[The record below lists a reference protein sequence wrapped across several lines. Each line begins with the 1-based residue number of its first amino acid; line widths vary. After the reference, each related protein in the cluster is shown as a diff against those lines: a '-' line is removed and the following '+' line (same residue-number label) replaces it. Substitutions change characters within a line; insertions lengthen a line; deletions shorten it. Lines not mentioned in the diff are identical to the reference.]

1 MSEPL
6 APPLSD
12 AEVRSE
18 ISSLTAGERTKLILI
33 ARHYAWKFRISFEDP
48 DEFVHEA
55 ICRVLERKRVW
66 RRGIE
71 KLRFLAG
78 VIKSIA
84 ADRMRALNRERAKL
98 KEKEKIDGDK
108 GVEEPDDEDEIDLE
122 RIMVLFDDD
131 PIAQKILKGMAEGR
145 RGEDLERASGLSP
158 NEYESKR
165 KKIRRRIQ
173 KFIEKLK
180 T

>member
-1 MSEPL
+1 MLGDLGSAL
-6 APPLSD
+6 N
-12 AEVRSE
+12 
-18 ISSLTAGERTKLILI
+18 
-33 ARHYAWKFRISFEDP
+33 P

-66 RRGIE
+66 PRGVE

-84 ADRMRALNRERAKL
+84 ADRMRALNRERAAL

-108 GVEEPDDEDEIDLE
+108 GAEEWDDEIDLE

-131 PIAQKILKGMAEGR
+131 PIAQKILKGMADGA
-145 RGEDLERASGLSP
+145 RGKALQQLSGLSLT
-158 NEYESKR
+158 EYESKR
-165 KKIRRRIQ
+165 RRIRRRIER
-173 KFIEKLK
+173 FIEKLK